1 MSTVVEKLSIENLY
15 SSITTF
21 SVEEKLQ
28 LVTKILNNLDY
39 DELKG
44 KKLSIKGLKGLSK
57 ELWQGEDAQEYV
69 NKERNEWDTY

>member
-1 MSTVVEKLSIENLY
+1 MSTAVEKLSIENLY

-44 KKLSIKGLKGLSK
+44 KKLSIKGLKGLGK

>member
-44 KKLSIKGLKGLSK
+44 KKLSIKGLKGLGK